1 MAKLNPLKLKG
12 VINNLCTFATK
23 QIALSLF
30 VLTSRGKS
38 GHRSVL

>member
-30 VLTSRGKS
+30 VFNEERKVRTP
-38 GHRSVL
+38 